1 MLRIYQSQ
9 FQSETCYANITNTSN
24 VDDFLPN
31 DNQEQCYSYP
41 TLRILLS
48 GILFFEVLK
57 LLMGFFRIAKKT
69 RKKIIQVDDRTVE
82 KATIKT
88 SNLFLDENESS
99 VVKSNVAIKTLSVAH
114 LNNDVEVSSIN
125 KNLDVSDCLNLPK
138 KESNLSKFEDDK
150 FNKSDEKKGSNDQT
164 FEDSIATRY
173 ESAKVEHEDNIDSN
187 QVETKQNLQ
196 TLKINIA
203 PVFDLNETYNDAVND
218 TIVPSIN
225 IRKTEKDTD
234 DSEKIFTVSN
244 ECVNSFEEIEREP
257 NQIKSKLES
266 NQNMNLNN
274 KDEPK
279 KETTEENE
287 NHEQVKTSV
296 ENKDEILLP
305 KKESV
310 KTTPSEKPS
319 NSNKIYLKSLKDT
332 FQTLVAKKSLWSLIS
347 SLALFLLIF
356 STSTGLAE
364 VILVL
369 LRLEVYFVPVFWTLT
384 DDKVLLFFITRFK
397 RCFRIYQFR
406 S

>member
-1 MLRIYQSQ
+1 MYL
-9 FQSETCYANITNTSN
+9 
-24 VDDFLPN
+24 
-31 DNQEQCYSYP
+31 
-41 TLRILLS
+41 
-48 GILFFEVLK
+48 
-57 LLMGFFRIAKKT
+57 
-69 RKKIIQVDDRTVE
+69 
-82 KATIKT
+82 
-88 SNLFLDENESS
+88 
-99 VVKSNVAIKTLSVAH
+99 
-114 LNNDVEVSSIN
+114 
-125 KNLDVSDCLNLPK
+125 
-138 KESNLSKFEDDK
+138 
-150 FNKSDEKKGSNDQT
+150 
-164 FEDSIATRY
+164 
-173 ESAKVEHEDNIDSN
+173 
-187 QVETKQNLQ
+187 
-196 TLKINIA
+196 
-203 PVFDLNETYNDAVND
+203 
-218 TIVPSIN
+218 
-225 IRKTEKDTD
+225 
-234 DSEKIFTVSN
+234 TVSN
-244 ECVNSFEEIEREP
+244 DCVNSFVEIEREP
-257 NQIKSKLES
+257 DQIKNKLNLVCSNNQES

-406 S
+406 R